1 MLKAIVFD
9 YNGVLL
15 NDLEYQI
22 ESYWQAGLDR
32 GFDLS
37 RDTVKHYISF
47 PPVQKKDLYFGEIS
61 EADWKSIF
69 DLKEKYYYELID
81 TKDILFPDVE
91 QILASLARQFKLAL
105 VSNTIRSLF
114 ERTFPR
120 HLADLFQVTL
130 FVDEV
135 KEPKPSPQPL
145 LSIFQTLDVSKD
157 ECCYVGDSVEDIRMA
172 KAAGVKI
179 FSMLTGI
186 CSEAELVDAG
196 ADCLVADLKDLV
208 GQLKI
213 ANV

>member
-1 MLKAIVFD
+1 MLKTIVFD

-15 NDLEYQI
+15 NDLDYQV
-22 ESYWQAGLDR
+22 ESYWQAGRDM
-32 GFDLS
+32 GFDTTKE
-37 RDTVKHYISF
+37 TVKQYISY
-47 PPVQKKDLYFGEIS
+47 PPSQKKDLYFKNIS
-61 EADWKSIF
+61 EAQWEKLF

-81 TKDILFPDVE
+81 QKDLLFPDVA

-120 HLADLFQVTL
+120 HLADFFQVTL

-135 KEPKPSPQPL
+135 KKPKPSPQPL
-145 LSIFQTLDVSKD
+145 LNIIQTLEASKD

-179 FSMLTGI
+179 FSMVTGV
-186 CSEAELVDAG
+186 CSKAELLEAG
-196 ADCLVADLKDLV
+196 ADRLVANLKELSRLIIS
-208 GQLKI
+208 G
-213 ANV
+213 